1 MHQRFIRTQLSAL
14 VVGLALAV
22 NASADD
28 SRFVVKDIRLEGL
41 MRVSPAN
48 IYAQLP
54 LSNGDTVDSDKI
66 ASAIRA
72 LFKSGNFEDVTSE
85 RDGDVLIF
93 KVTERPAIATI
104 KISGNKVIDSDTLT
118 KALKDA
124 GLVEGEVLKRAT
136 LDHIKSELERQ
147 YFGQGRY
154 DASIVVTNDAKPR
167 NRVAVDIKINEG
179 DSAKIQ
185 AINIVGNN
193 AFSDDEL
200 IKIFQLKKTH
210 LTSFFKSD
218 DKYAREKLTGDLEA
232 LRSYYLDRGYINFSL
247 NSNQVTL
254 SADKKRVY
262 IDINITE
269 GEKYTFGETKI
280 LGELPVDEKE
290 LQKLVIIKSG
300 KTYSQQYVTASSKL
314 MTHRLG
320 TEGYLFA
327 EVNPIPDINNEKKIV
342 NINFFV
348 NPAKQTYVRRVNF
361 KGNLKTDDHVLR
373 REMRQF
379 EGSLASTDKIDL
391 SKLRLQRLGFFKDVS
406 IETPKV
412 PNTNDQVDVNVNVEE
427 QPSGTLTASLGYSG
441 SSGFIFSLGVSQNN
455 FLGTGNKVSINLN
468 RSDTSD
474 SYNLSFLDPYFTMD
488 GVSRGYN
495 LYYKKTK
502 LDSLNVSRYATDS
515 QGASLTFGYPI
526 DETKS
531 ISFSL
536 GIDQTDIT
544 TGTAASQVVDSFVK
558 EYGKS
563 INTYTGSVAW
573 NYSTLNRGVFAD
585 KGASQRLSV
594 DFAVPTSDVSY
605 IKMAYNGQLYLPLN
619 EDFTVR
625 LRTDLGFGDSLPFYR
640 NFFAGGYG
648 SVRGYRDN
656 TLGPR
661 SPSIFFTGDTD
672 PDPEIVGGNVL
683 VENSAEL
690 IVPTPF
696 AKNNRQLRTVLF
708 VDSGM
713 VYDRG
718 SANYSFDLRDLRYSA
733 GISLAWLTAIGP
745 LSFSISKPFNT
756 QVGDEKQ
763 SFQFTIGQP
772 F

>member
-1 MHQRFIRTQLSAL
+1 MHKRFIFNQLSAA
-14 VVGLALAV
+14 VVGLVLTV

-48 IYAQLP
+48 VYAQLP
-54 LSNGDTVDSDKI
+54 LSNGDTADGEKVS
-66 ASAIRA
+66 AAIRA
-72 LFKSGNFEDVTSE
+72 LFKSGNFEDVVSE

-104 KISGNKVIDSDTLT
+104 KISGNKAIDTDTLN

-124 GLVEGEVLKRAT
+124 GLTEGEVLKRAT

-154 DASIVVTNDAKPR
+154 DASIVVTNEAKPR
-167 NRVAVDIKINEG
+167 NRVAVDIKIDEG
-179 DSAKIQ
+179 DSATIK
-185 AINIVGNN
+185 AINIVGNT
-193 AFSDDEL
+193 AFSDEEL
-200 IKIFQLKKTH
+200 IKLFQLKKTH

-218 DKYAREKLTGDLEA
+218 DKYAREKLTGDLET
-232 LRSYYLDRGYINFSL
+232 LRSYYLDRGYINVSL

-254 SADKKRVY
+254 SADKKQVY
-262 IDINITE
+262 IDISISE
-269 GEKYTFGETKI
+269 GDKYTFGETKI
-280 LGELPVDEKE
+280 LGELPVEEQE
-290 LQKLVIIKSG
+290 LQKLIIIKAG

-314 MTHRLG
+314 MTQRLG

-327 EVNPIPDINNEKKIV
+327 EVNPIPDINKEKKIV

-361 KGNLKTDDHVLR
+361 KGNVKTDDHVLR

-391 SKLRLQRLGFFKDVS
+391 SKLRLQRLGFFKDVN

-412 PNTNDQVDVNVNVEE
+412 PNSNDQVDVNVNVEE
-427 QPSGTLTASLGYSG
+427 QPSGSLTASLGYSG

-455 FLGTGNKVSINLN
+455 FLGTGNKVSVNLN

-474 SYNLSFLDPYFTMD
+474 SYNLSFLDPYFTLD

-515 QGASLTFGYPI
+515 KGASLTFGYPI

-536 GIDQTDIT
+536 GVDQTDIT
-544 TGTAASQVVDSFVK
+544 QGTLASQVVQNFIK
-558 EYGKS
+558 EYGNS
-563 INTYTGSVAW
+563 INTYTSSVAW

-585 KGASQRLSV
+585 RGASQRLSL
-594 DFAVPTSDVSY
+594 DFALPMSDVSY
-605 IKMAYNGQLYLPLN
+605 LKLSYNGQLYVPINDSL
-619 EDFTVR
+619 TVR

-661 SPSIFFTGDTD
+661 SPSFVGD
-672 PDPEIVGGNVL
+672 PDPEIVGGNIL

-696 AKNNRQLRTVLF
+696 AKNNRQLRTVFF

-718 SANYSFDLRDLRYSA
+718 SADYGFDLGDLRYSA
-733 GISLAWLTAIGP
+733 GVSLAWLTAIGP
-745 LSFSISKPFNT
+745 LSFSISKPFNS
-756 QVGDEKQ
+756 QLNDEKQ

-772 F
+772 L

>member
-1 MHQRFIRTQLSAL
+1 MHKRFIFNQLSAA
-14 VVGLALAV
+14 VVGLVLTV

-48 IYAQLP
+48 VYAQLP
-54 LSNGDTVDSDKI
+54 LSNGDTADGEKVS
-66 ASAIRA
+66 AAIRA
-72 LFKSGNFEDVTSE
+72 LFKSGNFEDVVSE

-104 KISGNKVIDSDTLT
+104 KISGNKAIDTDTLN

-124 GLVEGEVLKRAT
+124 GLTEGEVLKRAT

-154 DASIVVTNDAKPR
+154 DASIVVTNEAKPR
-167 NRVAVDIKINEG
+167 NRVAVDIKIDEG
-179 DSAKIQ
+179 DSATIK
-185 AINIVGNN
+185 AINIVGNT
-193 AFSDDEL
+193 AFSDEEL
-200 IKIFQLKKTH
+200 IKLFQLKKTH

-218 DKYAREKLTGDLEA
+218 DKYAREKLTGDLET

-254 SADKKRVY
+254 SADKKQVY
-262 IDINITE
+262 IDISISE
-269 GEKYTFGETKI
+269 GDKYTFGETKI
-280 LGELPVDEKE
+280 LGELPVEEQE
-290 LQKLVIIKSG
+290 LQKLIIIKAG

-314 MTHRLG
+314 MTQRLG

-327 EVNPIPDINNEKKIV
+327 EVNPIPDINKEKKIV

-361 KGNLKTDDHVLR
+361 KGNVKTDDHVLR

-391 SKLRLQRLGFFKDVS
+391 SKLRLQRLGFFKDVN

-412 PNTNDQVDVNVNVEE
+412 PNSNDQVDVNVNVEE
-427 QPSGTLTASLGYSG
+427 QPSGSLTASLGYSG

-455 FLGTGNKVSINLN
+455 FLGTGNKVSVNLN

-474 SYNLSFLDPYFTMD
+474 SYNLSFLDPYFTLD

-515 QGASLTFGYPI
+515 KGASLTFGYPI

-536 GIDQTDIT
+536 GVDQTDIT
-544 TGTAASQVVDSFVK
+544 QGTLASQVVQNFIK
-558 EYGKS
+558 EYGNS
-563 INTYTGSVAW
+563 INTYTSSVAW

-585 KGASQRLSV
+585 RGASQRLSL
-594 DFAVPTSDVSY
+594 DFALPMSDVSY
-605 IKMAYNGQLYLPLN
+605 LKLSYNGQLYVPINDSL
-619 EDFTVR
+619 TVR

-661 SPSIFFTGDTD
+661 SPSFVGD
-672 PDPEIVGGNVL
+672 PDPEIVGGNIVF
-683 VENSAEL
+683 ENSAEL

-696 AKNNRQLRTVLF
+696 AKNNRQLRTVFF

-718 SANYSFDLRDLRYSA
+718 SADYGFDLGDLRYSA
-733 GISLAWLTAIGP
+733 GVSLAWLTAIGP
-745 LSFSISKPFNT
+745 LSFSISKPFNS
-756 QVGDEKQ
+756 QLNDEKQ

-772 F
+772 L

>member
-1 MHQRFIRTQLSAL
+1 MHKRFIFNQLSAA
-14 VVGLALAV
+14 VVGLVLTV

-48 IYAQLP
+48 VYAQLP
-54 LSNGDTVDSDKI
+54 LSNGDTVDSEKVS
-66 ASAIRA
+66 AAIRA
-72 LFKSGNFEDVTSE
+72 LFKSGNFEDVVSE

-104 KISGNKVIDSDTLT
+104 KISGNKAIDTDTLN

-124 GLVEGEVLKRAT
+124 GLTEGEVLKRAT

-154 DASIVVTNDAKPR
+154 DASIVVTNEAKPR
-167 NRVAVDIKINEG
+167 NRVAVDIKIDEG
-179 DSAKIQ
+179 DSATIK
-185 AINIVGNN
+185 AINIVGNT
-193 AFSDDEL
+193 AFSDEEL
-200 IKIFQLKKTH
+200 IKLFQLKKTH

-218 DKYAREKLTGDLEA
+218 DKYAREKLTGDLET

-254 SADKKRVY
+254 SADKKQVY
-262 IDINITE
+262 IDISISE
-269 GEKYTFGETKI
+269 GDKYTFGETKI
-280 LGELPVDEKE
+280 LGELPVEEQE
-290 LQKLVIIKSG
+290 LQKLIIIKAG

-314 MTHRLG
+314 MTQRLG

-327 EVNPIPDINNEKKIV
+327 EVNPIPDINKEKKIV

-361 KGNLKTDDHVLR
+361 KGNVKTDDHVLR

-391 SKLRLQRLGFFKDVS
+391 SKLRLQRLGFFKDVN

-412 PNTNDQVDVNVNVEE
+412 PNSNDQVDVNVNVEE
-427 QPSGTLTASLGYSG
+427 QPSGSLTASLGYSG

-455 FLGTGNKVSINLN
+455 FLGTGNKVSVNLN

-474 SYNLSFLDPYFTMD
+474 SYNLSFLDPYFTLD

-515 QGASLTFGYPI
+515 KGASLTFGYPI

-536 GIDQTDIT
+536 GVDQTDIT
-544 TGTAASQVVDSFVK
+544 QGTLASQVVQNFIK
-558 EYGKS
+558 EYGNS
-563 INTYTGSVAW
+563 INTYTSSVAW

-585 KGASQRLSV
+585 RGASQRLSL
-594 DFAVPTSDVSY
+594 DFALPMSDVSY
-605 IKMAYNGQLYLPLN
+605 LKLSYNGQLYVPINDSL
-619 EDFTVR
+619 TVR

-661 SPSIFFTGDTD
+661 SPSFVGD
-672 PDPEIVGGNVL
+672 PDPEIVGGNIL

-696 AKNNRQLRTVLF
+696 AKNNRQLRTVFF

-718 SANYSFDLRDLRYSA
+718 SADYGFDLGDLRYSA
-733 GISLAWLTAIGP
+733 GVSLAWLTAIGP
-745 LSFSISKPFNT
+745 LSFSISKPFNS
-756 QVGDEKQ
+756 QLNDEKQ

-772 F
+772 L

>member
-1 MHQRFIRTQLSAL
+1 MHKRFIFNQLSAA
-14 VVGLALAV
+14 VVGLVLTV

-48 IYAQLP
+48 VYAQLP
-54 LSNGDTVDSDKI
+54 LSNGDTADGEKVS
-66 ASAIRA
+66 AAIRA
-72 LFKSGNFEDVTSE
+72 LFKSGNFEDVVSE

-104 KISGNKVIDSDTLT
+104 KISGNKAIDTDTLN

-124 GLVEGEVLKRAT
+124 GLTEGEVLKRAT

-154 DASIVVTNDAKPR
+154 DASIVVTNEAKPR
-167 NRVAVDIKINEG
+167 NRVAVDIKIDEG
-179 DSAKIQ
+179 DSATIK
-185 AINIVGNN
+185 AINIVGNT
-193 AFSDDEL
+193 AFSDEEL
-200 IKIFQLKKTH
+200 IKLFQLKKTH

-218 DKYAREKLTGDLEA
+218 DKYAREKLTGDLET

-254 SADKKRVY
+254 SADKKQVY
-262 IDINITE
+262 IDISISE
-269 GEKYTFGETKI
+269 GDKYTFGETKI
-280 LGELPVDEKE
+280 LGELPVEEQE
-290 LQKLVIIKSG
+290 LQKLIIIKAG

-314 MTHRLG
+314 MTQRLG

-327 EVNPIPDINNEKKIV
+327 EVNPIPDINKEKKIV

-361 KGNLKTDDHVLR
+361 KGNVKTDDHVLR

-391 SKLRLQRLGFFKDVS
+391 SKLRLQRLGFFKDVN

-412 PNTNDQVDVNVNVEE
+412 PNSNDQVDVNVNVEE
-427 QPSGTLTASLGYSG
+427 QPSGSLTASLGYSG

-455 FLGTGNKVSINLN
+455 FLGTGNKVSVNLN

-474 SYNLSFLDPYFTMD
+474 SYNLSFLDPYFTLD

-515 QGASLTFGYPI
+515 KGASLTFGYPI

-536 GIDQTDIT
+536 GVDQTDIT
-544 TGTAASQVVDSFVK
+544 QGTLASQVVQNFIK
-558 EYGKS
+558 EYGNS
-563 INTYTGSVAW
+563 INTYTSSVAW

-585 KGASQRLSV
+585 RGASQRLSL
-594 DFAVPTSDVSY
+594 DFALPMSDVSY
-605 IKMAYNGQLYLPLN
+605 LKLSYNGQLYVPINDSL
-619 EDFTVR
+619 TVR

-661 SPSIFFTGDTD
+661 SPSFVGD
-672 PDPEIVGGNVL
+672 PDPEIVGGNIL

-696 AKNNRQLRTVLF
+696 AKNNRQLRTVFF

-718 SANYSFDLRDLRYSA
+718 SADYGFDLGDLRYSA
-733 GISLAWLTAIGP
+733 GVSLAWLTAIGP
-745 LSFSISKPFNT
+745 LSFSVSKPFNS
-756 QVGDEKQ
+756 QLNDEKQ

-772 F
+772 L

>member
-1 MHQRFIRTQLSAL
+1 MHKRFIFNQLSAA
-14 VVGLALAV
+14 VVGLVLTV

-48 IYAQLP
+48 VYAQLP
-54 LSNGDTVDSDKI
+54 LSNGDTADGEKVS
-66 ASAIRA
+66 AAIRA
-72 LFKSGNFEDVTSE
+72 LFKSGNFEDVVSE

-104 KISGNKVIDSDTLT
+104 KISGNKAIDTDTLN

-124 GLVEGEVLKRAT
+124 GLTEGEVLKRAT

-154 DASIVVTNDAKPR
+154 DASIVVTNEAKPR
-167 NRVAVDIKINEG
+167 NRVAVDIKIDEG
-179 DSAKIQ
+179 DSATIK
-185 AINIVGNN
+185 AINIVGNT
-193 AFSDDEL
+193 AFSDEEL
-200 IKIFQLKKTH
+200 IKLFQLKKTH

-218 DKYAREKLTGDLEA
+218 DKYAREKLTGDLET

-254 SADKKRVY
+254 SADKKQVY
-262 IDINITE
+262 IDISISE
-269 GEKYTFGETKI
+269 GDKYTFGETKI
-280 LGELPVDEKE
+280 LGELPVEEQE
-290 LQKLVIIKSG
+290 LQKLIIIKAG

-314 MTHRLG
+314 MTQRLG

-327 EVNPIPDINNEKKIV
+327 EVNPIPDINTEKKIV

-361 KGNLKTDDHVLR
+361 KGNVKTDDHVLR

-391 SKLRLQRLGFFKDVS
+391 SKLRLQRLGFFKDVN

-412 PNTNDQVDVNVNVEE
+412 PNSNDQVDVNVNVEE
-427 QPSGTLTASLGYSG
+427 QPSGSLTASLGYSG

-455 FLGTGNKVSINLN
+455 FLGTGNKVSVNLN

-474 SYNLSFLDPYFTMD
+474 SYNLSFLDPYFTLD

-515 QGASLTFGYPI
+515 KGASLTFGYPI

-536 GIDQTDIT
+536 GVDQTDIT
-544 TGTAASQVVDSFVK
+544 QGTLASQVVQNFIK
-558 EYGKS
+558 EYGNS
-563 INTYTGSVAW
+563 INTYTSSVAW

-585 KGASQRLSV
+585 RGASQRLSL
-594 DFAVPTSDVSY
+594 DFALPMSDVSY
-605 IKMAYNGQLYLPLN
+605 LKLSYNGQLYVPINDSL
-619 EDFTVR
+619 TVR
-625 LRTDLGFGDSLPFYR
+625 LRTVLGFGDSLPFYR

-661 SPSIFFTGDTD
+661 SPSFVGD
-672 PDPEIVGGNVL
+672 PDPEIVGGNIL

-696 AKNNRQLRTVLF
+696 AKNNRQLRTVFF

-718 SANYSFDLRDLRYSA
+718 SADYGFDLGDLRYSA
-733 GISLAWLTAIGP
+733 GVSLAWLTAIGP
-745 LSFSISKPFNT
+745 LSFSVSKPFNS
-756 QVGDEKQ
+756 QLNDEKQ

-772 F
+772 L

>member
-1 MHQRFIRTQLSAL
+1 MHKRFIFNQLSAA
-14 VVGLALAV
+14 VVGLVLTV

-48 IYAQLP
+48 VYAQLP
-54 LSNGDTVDSDKI
+54 LSNGDTADGEKVS
-66 ASAIRA
+66 AAIRA
-72 LFKSGNFEDVTSE
+72 LFKSGNFEDVVSE

-104 KISGNKVIDSDTLT
+104 KISGNKAIDTDTLN

-124 GLVEGEVLKRAT
+124 GLTEGEVLKRAT
-136 LDHIKSELERQ
+136 LDHIRSELERQ

-154 DASIVVTNDAKPR
+154 DASIVVTNEAKPR
-167 NRVAVDIKINEG
+167 NRVAVDIKIDEG
-179 DSAKIQ
+179 DSATIK
-185 AINIVGNN
+185 AINIVGNT
-193 AFSDDEL
+193 AFSDEEL
-200 IKIFQLKKTH
+200 IKLFQLKKTH

-218 DKYAREKLTGDLEA
+218 DKYAREKLTGDLET

-254 SADKKRVY
+254 SADKKQVY
-262 IDINITE
+262 IDISISE
-269 GEKYTFGETKI
+269 GDKYTFGETKI
-280 LGELPVDEKE
+280 LGELPVEEQE
-290 LQKLVIIKSG
+290 LQKLIIIKAG

-314 MTHRLG
+314 MTQRLG

-327 EVNPIPDINNEKKIV
+327 EVNPIPDINKEKKIV

-361 KGNLKTDDHVLR
+361 KGNVKTDDHVLR

-391 SKLRLQRLGFFKDVS
+391 SKLRLQRLGFFKDVN

-412 PNTNDQVDVNVNVEE
+412 PNSNDQVDVNVNVEE
-427 QPSGTLTASLGYSG
+427 QPSGSLTASLGYSG

-455 FLGTGNKVSINLN
+455 FLGTGNKVSVNLN

-474 SYNLSFLDPYFTMD
+474 SYNLSFLDPYFTLD

-515 QGASLTFGYPI
+515 KGASLTFGYPI

-536 GIDQTDIT
+536 GVDQTDIT
-544 TGTAASQVVDSFVK
+544 QGTLASQVVQNFIK
-558 EYGKS
+558 EYGNS
-563 INTYTGSVAW
+563 INTYTSSVAW

-585 KGASQRLSV
+585 RGASQRLSL
-594 DFAVPTSDVSY
+594 DFALPMSDVSY
-605 IKMAYNGQLYLPLN
+605 LKLSYNGQLYVPINDSL
-619 EDFTVR
+619 TVR

-661 SPSIFFTGDTD
+661 SPSFVGD
-672 PDPEIVGGNVL
+672 PDPEIVGGNIV

-696 AKNNRQLRTVLF
+696 AKNNRQLRTVFF

-718 SANYSFDLRDLRYSA
+718 SADYGFDLGDLRYSA
-733 GISLAWLTAIGP
+733 GVSLAWLTAIGP
-745 LSFSISKPFNT
+745 LSFSVSKPFNS
-756 QVGDEKQ
+756 QLNDEKQ

-772 F
+772 L

>member
-1 MHQRFIRTQLSAL
+1 MHKRFIFNQLSAA
-14 VVGLALAV
+14 VVGLVLTV

-48 IYAQLP
+48 VYAQLP
-54 LSNGDTVDSDKI
+54 LSNGDTADGEKVS
-66 ASAIRA
+66 AAIRA
-72 LFKSGNFEDVTSE
+72 LFKSGNFEDVVSE

-104 KISGNKVIDSDTLT
+104 KISGNKAIDTDTLN

-124 GLVEGEVLKRAT
+124 GLTEGEVLKRAT

-154 DASIVVTNDAKPR
+154 DASIVVTNEAKPR
-167 NRVAVDIKINEG
+167 NRVAVDIKIDEG
-179 DSAKIQ
+179 DSATIK
-185 AINIVGNN
+185 AINIVGNT
-193 AFSDDEL
+193 AFSDEEL
-200 IKIFQLKKTH
+200 IKLFQLKKTH

-218 DKYAREKLTGDLEA
+218 DKYAREKLTGDLET

-254 SADKKRVY
+254 SADKKQVY
-262 IDINITE
+262 IDISISE
-269 GEKYTFGETKI
+269 GDKYTFGETKI
-280 LGELPVDEKE
+280 LGELPVEEQE
-290 LQKLVIIKSG
+290 LQKLIIIKAG
-300 KTYSQQYVTASSKL
+300 KTYSQQYVSASSKL
-314 MTHRLG
+314 MTQRLG

-327 EVNPIPDINNEKKIV
+327 EVNPIPDINKEKKIV

-361 KGNLKTDDHVLR
+361 KGNVKTDDHVLR

-391 SKLRLQRLGFFKDVS
+391 SKLRLQRLGFFKDVN

-412 PNTNDQVDVNVNVEE
+412 PNSNDQVDVNVNVEE
-427 QPSGTLTASLGYSG
+427 QPSGSLTASLGYSG

-455 FLGTGNKVSINLN
+455 FLGTGNKVSVNLN

-474 SYNLSFLDPYFTMD
+474 SYNLSFLDPYFTLD

-515 QGASLTFGYPI
+515 KGASLTFGYPI

-536 GIDQTDIT
+536 GVDQTDIT
-544 TGTAASQVVDSFVK
+544 QGTLASQVVQNFIK
-558 EYGKS
+558 EYGNS
-563 INTYTGSVAW
+563 INTYTSSVAW

-585 KGASQRLSV
+585 RGASQRLSL
-594 DFAVPTSDVSY
+594 DFASLSDVSY
-605 IKMAYNGQLYLPLN
+605 LKLSYNGQLYVPINDSL
-619 EDFTVR
+619 TVR

-661 SPSIFFTGDTD
+661 SPSFVGD
-672 PDPEIVGGNVL
+672 PDPEIVGGNIL

-696 AKNNRQLRTVLF
+696 AKNNRQLRTVFF

-718 SANYSFDLRDLRYSA
+718 SADYGFDLGDLRYSA
-733 GISLAWLTAIGP
+733 GVSLAWLTAIGP
-745 LSFSISKPFNT
+745 LSFSVSKPFNS
-756 QVGDEKQ
+756 QLNDEKQ

-772 F
+772 L

>member
-1 MHQRFIRTQLSAL
+1 MHKRFIFNQLSAA
-14 VVGLALAV
+14 VVGLVLTV

-48 IYAQLP
+48 VYAQLP
-54 LSNGDTVDSDKI
+54 LSNGDTADGEKVS
-66 ASAIRA
+66 AAIRA
-72 LFKSGNFEDVTSE
+72 LFKSGNFEDVVSE

-104 KISGNKVIDSDTLT
+104 KISGNKAIDTDTLN

-124 GLVEGEVLKRAT
+124 GLTEGEVLKRAT

-154 DASIVVTNDAKPR
+154 DASIVVTNEAKPR
-167 NRVAVDIKINEG
+167 NRVAVDIKIDEG
-179 DSAKIQ
+179 DSATIK
-185 AINIVGNN
+185 AINIVGNT
-193 AFSDDEL
+193 AFSDEEL
-200 IKIFQLKKTH
+200 IKLFQLKKTH

-218 DKYAREKLTGDLEA
+218 DKYAREKLTGDLET

-254 SADKKRVY
+254 SADKKQVY
-262 IDINITE
+262 IDISISE
-269 GEKYTFGETKI
+269 GDKYTFGETKI
-280 LGELPVDEKE
+280 LGELPVEEQE
-290 LQKLVIIKSG
+290 LQKLIIIKAG

-314 MTHRLG
+314 MTQRLG

-327 EVNPIPDINNEKKIV
+327 EVNPIPDINKEKKIV

-361 KGNLKTDDHVLR
+361 KGNVKTDDHVLR

-391 SKLRLQRLGFFKDVS
+391 SKLRLQRLGFFKDVN

-412 PNTNDQVDVNVNVEE
+412 PNSNDQVDVNVNVEE
-427 QPSGTLTASLGYSG
+427 QPSGSLTASLGYSG

-455 FLGTGNKVSINLN
+455 FLGTGNKVSVNLN

-474 SYNLSFLDPYFTMD
+474 SYNLSFLDPYFTLD

-515 QGASLTFGYPI
+515 KGASLTFGYPI

-536 GIDQTDIT
+536 GVDQTDIT
-544 TGTAASQVVDSFVK
+544 QGTLASQVVQNFIK
-558 EYGKS
+558 EYGNS
-563 INTYTGSVAW
+563 INTYTSSVAW

-585 KGASQRLSV
+585 RGASQRLSL
-594 DFAVPTSDVSY
+594 DFALPMSDVSY
-605 IKMAYNGQLYLPLN
+605 LKLSYNGQLYVPINDSL
-619 EDFTVR
+619 TVR

-661 SPSIFFTGDTD
+661 SPSFVGD
-672 PDPEIVGGNVL
+672 PDPEIVGGNIL

-696 AKNNRQLRTVLF
+696 AKNNRQLRTVFF

-718 SANYSFDLRDLRYSA
+718 NADYGFDLGDLRYSA
-733 GISLAWLTAIGP
+733 GVSLAWLTAIGP
-745 LSFSISKPFNT
+745 LSFSVSKPFNS
-756 QVGDEKQ
+756 QLNDEKQ

-772 F
+772 L

>member
-1 MHQRFIRTQLSAL
+1 MHKRFIFNQLSAA
-14 VVGLALAV
+14 VVGLVLTV

-48 IYAQLP
+48 VYAQLP
-54 LSNGDTVDSDKI
+54 LSNGDTVDSEKVS
-66 ASAIRA
+66 AAIRA
-72 LFKSGNFEDVTSE
+72 LFKSGNFEDVVTE
-85 RDGDVLIF
+85 RDGDVLVF

-104 KISGNKVIDSDTLT
+104 KISGNKAIDTDTLN

-124 GLVEGEVLKRAT
+124 GLTEGEVLKRAT

-154 DASIVVTNDAKPR
+154 DASIVVTNEAKPR
-167 NRVAVDIKINEG
+167 NRVAVDIKIDEG
-179 DSAKIQ
+179 DSATIK
-185 AINIVGNN
+185 AINIVGNK
-193 AFSDDEL
+193 AFPDEEL
-200 IKIFQLKKTH
+200 IKLFQLKKTH

-218 DKYAREKLTGDLEA
+218 DKYAREKLTGDLES

-254 SADKKRVY
+254 SADKKKVY
-262 IDINITE
+262 IDISISE
-269 GEKYTFGETKI
+269 GDKYTFGETKI
-280 LGELPVDEKE
+280 LGELPVEEKD
-290 LQKLVIIKSG
+290 LQKLIIIKTG
-300 KTYSQQYVTASSKL
+300 KTYSQQYVTASTKL

-327 EVNPIPDINNEKKIV
+327 EVNPIPDINEEKKIV
-342 NINFFV
+342 NVNFFV

-361 KGNLKTDDHVLR
+361 KGNVKTDDHVLR

-391 SKLRLQRLGFFKDVS
+391 SKLRLQRLGFFKDVN

-412 PNTNDQVDVNVNVEE
+412 PNSNDQVDVNVNVEE

-455 FLGTGNKVSINLN
+455 FLGTGNKVSVNLN

-474 SYNLSFLDPYFTMD
+474 SYNLSFLDPYFTLD

-502 LDSLNVSRYATDS
+502 IDSLNVSRYATDS
-515 QGASLTFGYPI
+515 KGASLTFGYPI

-536 GIDQTDIT
+536 GVDQTDIT
-544 TGTAASQVVDSFVK
+544 QGTLASQVVQNFIK
-558 EYGKS
+558 EYGNS
-563 INTYTGSVAW
+563 INTYTSSVAW

-585 KGASQRLSV
+585 RGASQRLSL
-594 DFAVPTSDVSY
+594 DFALPMSDVSY
-605 IKMAYNGQLYLPLN
+605 LKLSYNGQLYVPINDSL
-619 EDFTVR
+619 TVR
-625 LRTDLGFGDSLPFYR
+625 LRTDFGFGDSLPFYR

-661 SPSIFFTGDTD
+661 SPSFVGD
-672 PDPEIVGGNVL
+672 PDPEIVGGNIL

-696 AKNNRQLRTVLF
+696 AKNNRQLRTVFF

-718 SANYSFDLRDLRYSA
+718 SADYSFDLGELRYSA
-733 GISLAWLTAIGP
+733 GVSLAWLTAIGP
-745 LSFSISKPFNT
+745 LSFSISKPFNS
-756 QVGDEKQ
+756 QLNDEKQ

-772 F
+772 L

>member
-1 MHQRFIRTQLSAL
+1 MHKRFIFNQLSAA
-14 VVGLALAV
+14 VVGLVLTV

-48 IYAQLP
+48 VYAQLP
-54 LSNGDTVDSDKI
+54 LSNGDTVDSEKVS
-66 ASAIRA
+66 AAIRA
-72 LFKSGNFEDVTSE
+72 LFKSGNFEDVVTE
-85 RDGDVLIF
+85 RDGDVLVF

-104 KISGNKVIDSDTLT
+104 KISGNKAIDTDTLN

-124 GLVEGEVLKRAT
+124 GLTEGEVLKRAT

-154 DASIVVTNDAKPR
+154 DASIVVTNEAKPR
-167 NRVAVDIKINEG
+167 NRVAVDIKIDEG
-179 DSAKIQ
+179 DSATIK
-185 AINIVGNN
+185 AINIVGNK
-193 AFSDDEL
+193 AFPDEEL
-200 IKIFQLKKTH
+200 IKLFQLKKTH

-218 DKYAREKLTGDLEA
+218 DKYAREKLTGDLES

-254 SADKKRVY
+254 SADKKKVY
-262 IDINITE
+262 IDISISE
-269 GEKYTFGETKI
+269 GDKYTFGETKI
-280 LGELPVDEKE
+280 LGELPVEEKD
-290 LQKLVIIKSG
+290 LQKLIIIKTG
-300 KTYSQQYVTASSKL
+300 KTYSQQYVTASTKL

-327 EVNPIPDINNEKKIV
+327 EVNPIPDINEEKKIV
-342 NINFFV
+342 NVNFFV

-361 KGNLKTDDHVLR
+361 KGNVKTDDHVLR

-391 SKLRLQRLGFFKDVS
+391 SKLRLQRLGFFKDVN

-412 PNTNDQVDVNVNVEE
+412 PNSNDQVDVNVNVEE

-455 FLGTGNKVSINLN
+455 FLGTGNKVSVNLN

-474 SYNLSFLDPYFTMD
+474 SYNLSFLDPYFTLD

-502 LDSLNVSRYATDS
+502 IDSLNVSRYATDS
-515 QGASLTFGYPI
+515 KGASLTFGYPI

-536 GIDQTDIT
+536 GVDQTDIT
-544 TGTAASQVVDSFVK
+544 QGTLASQVVQNFIK
-558 EYGKS
+558 EYGNS
-563 INTYTGSVAW
+563 INTYTSSVAW
-573 NYSTLNRGVFAD
+573 NYSSLNRGVFAD
-585 KGASQRLSV
+585 RGASQRLSL
-594 DFAVPTSDVSY
+594 DFALPMSDVSY
-605 IKMAYNGQLYLPLN
+605 LKLSYNGQLYVPINDSL
-619 EDFTVR
+619 TVR
-625 LRTDLGFGDSLPFYR
+625 LRTDFGFGDSLPFYR

-661 SPSIFFTGDTD
+661 SPSFVGD
-672 PDPEIVGGNVL
+672 PDPEIVGGNIL

-696 AKNNRQLRTVLF
+696 AKNNRQLRTVFF

-718 SANYSFDLRDLRYSA
+718 SADYSFDLGELRYSA
-733 GISLAWLTAIGP
+733 GVSLAWLTAIGP
-745 LSFSISKPFNT
+745 LSFSISKPFNS
-756 QVGDEKQ
+756 QLNDEKQ

-772 F
+772 L

>member
-1 MHQRFIRTQLSAL
+1 MYKWYRVNQWA
-14 VVGLALAV
+14 ALAV
-22 NASADD
+22 GLVVTINASADD

-48 IYAQLP
+48 VYAQLP
-54 LSNGDTVDSDKI
+54 LSNGDTVDGDKI
-66 ASAIRA
+66 AAAIRA
-72 LFKSGNFEDVTSE
+72 LFKSGNFEDVVSE

-104 KISGNKVIDSDTLT
+104 KIEGNKAIDTDTLN

-136 LDHIKSELERQ
+136 LDHIKGELERQ

-154 DASIVVTNDAKPR
+154 DATIVVTNEAKPR
-167 NRVAVDIKINEG
+167 NRVAVNIKINEG
-179 DSAKIQ
+179 DSATIK
-185 AINIVGNN
+185 AINIVGNT
-193 AFSDDEL
+193 AFADEEL
-200 IKIFQLKKTH
+200 IKLFQLKKTH

-218 DKYAREKLTGDLEA
+218 DKYAREKLTGDLET

-254 SADKKRVY
+254 SPDKKHVY
-262 IDINITE
+262 IDISISE
-269 GEKYTFGETKI
+269 GDKYTFGDTKI
-280 LGELPVDEKE
+280 LGELPVAEQE
-290 LQKLVIIKSG
+290 LKKLIIIKSG

-327 EVNPIPDINNEKKIV
+327 EVNPIPDINEDKKVV

-391 SKLRLQRLGFFKDVS
+391 SKLRLQRLGFFKDV
-406 IETPKV
+406 IVETPKV
-412 PNTNDQVDVNVNVEE
+412 ANTNDQVDVNVSVEE
-427 QPSGTLTASLGYSG
+427 QPSGTLTASLGYSDG
-441 SSGFIFSLGVSQNN
+441 SGFIFSLGVSQNN
-455 FLGTGNKVSINLN
+455 FLGTGNKVSVNLN

-474 SYNLSFLDPYFTMD
+474 SYNLSFLDPYFTLD

-502 LDSLNVSRYATDS
+502 IDPLNVSRYATDS
-515 QGASLTFGYPI
+515 KGASLTFGYPI

-544 TGTAASQVVDSFVK
+544 QGTLASDVVRNFIK
-558 EYGKS
+558 QYGNT

-573 NYSTLNRGVFAD
+573 SYSTLNRGVFAD
-585 KGASQRLSV
+585 RGASQRLSM
-594 DFAVPTSDVSY
+594 DFAIPLSDVSY
-605 IKMAYNGQLYLPLN
+605 LKLSYNGQLYVPIN
-619 EDFTVR
+619 DDFTVR

-640 NFFAGGYG
+640 NYFAGGYG

-661 SPSIFFTGDTD
+661 SPSFVGD
-672 PDPEIVGGNVL
+672 PDPEIVGGNIL
-683 VENSAEL
+683 IENSAEL

-718 SANYSFDLRDLRYSA
+718 NATYGFDLSDLRYSA
-733 GISLAWLTAIGP
+733 GVSLAWLTAIGP
-745 LSFSISKPFNT
+745 LSFTLSKPFNKQLEDDT
-756 QVGDEKQ
+756 Q

>member
-1 MHQRFIRTQLSAL
+1 MHKRFIFNQLSAA
-14 VVGLALAV
+14 VVGLVLTV

-48 IYAQLP
+48 VYAQLP
-54 LSNGDTVDSDKI
+54 LSNGDTVDSEKVS
-66 ASAIRA
+66 AAIRA
-72 LFKSGNFEDVTSE
+72 LFKSGNFEDVVSE

-104 KISGNKVIDSDTLT
+104 KISGNKAIDTDTLN

-124 GLVEGEVLKRAT
+124 GLTEGEVLKRAT

-154 DASIVVTNDAKPR
+154 DASIVVTNEAKPR
-167 NRVAVDIKINEG
+167 NRVAVDIKIDEG
-179 DSAKIQ
+179 DSATIK
-185 AINIVGNN
+185 AINIVGNK
-193 AFSDDEL
+193 AFSDEEL
-200 IKIFQLKKTH
+200 IKLFQLKKTH

-218 DKYAREKLTGDLEA
+218 DKYAREKLTGDLET

-247 NSNQVTL
+247 SSNQVTL
-254 SADKKRVY
+254 SADKKQVY
-262 IDINITE
+262 IDISISE
-269 GEKYTFGETKI
+269 GDKYTFGETKI
-280 LGELPVDEKE
+280 LGELPVEEQE
-290 LQKLVIIKSG
+290 LKKLIIIKAG

-327 EVNPIPDINNEKKIV
+327 EVNPIPDINEEKKIV

-361 KGNLKTDDHVLR
+361 KGNVKTDDHVLR

-391 SKLRLQRLGFFKDVS
+391 SKLRLQRLGFFKDVN

-412 PNTNDQVDVNVNVEE
+412 PNSNDQVDVNVSVEE

-455 FLGTGNKVSINLN
+455 FLGTGNKVSVNLN

-474 SYNLSFLDPYFTMD
+474 SYNLSFLDPYFTVD

-502 LDSLNVSRYATDS
+502 IDSLNVSRYATDS
-515 QGASLTFGYPI
+515 KGASLTFGYPI

-531 ISFSL
+531 ISFSF
-536 GIDQTDIT
+536 GVDQTDIT
-544 TGTAASQVVDSFVK
+544 QGTLASQVVQSFIK
-558 EYGKS
+558 EYGNS
-563 INTYTGSVAW
+563 INTYTSSVAW

-585 KGASQRLSV
+585 RGASQRLSL
-594 DFAVPTSDVSY
+594 DFALPMSDVSY
-605 IKMAYNGQLYLPLN
+605 LKLSYNGQLYVPINDSL
-619 EDFTVR
+619 TVR

-661 SPSIFFTGDTD
+661 SPSFVGD
-672 PDPEIVGGNVL
+672 PDPEIVGGNIL

-696 AKNNRQLRTVLF
+696 AKNNRQLRTVFF

-718 SANYSFDLRDLRYSA
+718 SADYSFDLGELRYSA
-733 GISLAWLTAIGP
+733 GVSLAWLTAIGP
-745 LSFSISKPFNT
+745 LSFSISKPFNS
-756 QVGDEKQ
+756 QLNDEKQ

-772 F
+772 L

>member
-1 MHQRFIRTQLSAL
+1 MHKRFIFNQLSAA
-14 VVGLALAV
+14 VVGLVLTV

-48 IYAQLP
+48 VYAQLP
-54 LSNGDTVDSDKI
+54 LSNGDTADGEKVS
-66 ASAIRA
+66 AAIRA
-72 LFKSGNFEDVTSE
+72 LFKSGNFEDVVSE

-104 KISGNKVIDSDTLT
+104 KISGNKAIDTDTLN

-124 GLVEGEVLKRAT
+124 GLTEGEVLKRAT

-154 DASIVVTNDAKPR
+154 DASIVVTNEAKPR
-167 NRVAVDIKINEG
+167 NRVAVDIKIDEG
-179 DSAKIQ
+179 DSATIK
-185 AINIVGNN
+185 AINIVGNT
-193 AFSDDEL
+193 AFSDEEL
-200 IKIFQLKKTH
+200 IKLFQLKKTH

-218 DKYAREKLTGDLEA
+218 DKYAREKLTGDLET

-254 SADKKRVY
+254 SADKKQVY
-262 IDINITE
+262 IDISISE
-269 GEKYTFGETKI
+269 GDKYTFGETKI
-280 LGELPVDEKE
+280 LGELPVEEQE
-290 LQKLVIIKSG
+290 LQKLIIIKAG

-314 MTHRLG
+314 MTQRLG

-327 EVNPIPDINNEKKIV
+327 EVNPIPDINKEKKIV

-361 KGNLKTDDHVLR
+361 KGNVKTDDHVLR

-391 SKLRLQRLGFFKDVS
+391 SKLRLQRLGFFKDVN

-412 PNTNDQVDVNVNVEE
+412 PNSNDQVDVNVNVEE
-427 QPSGTLTASLGYSG
+427 QPSGSLTASLGYSG

-455 FLGTGNKVSINLN
+455 FLGTGNKVSVNLN

-474 SYNLSFLDPYFTMD
+474 SYNLSFLDPYFTLD

-515 QGASLTFGYPI
+515 KGASLTFGYPI

-536 GIDQTDIT
+536 GVDQTDIT
-544 TGTAASQVVDSFVK
+544 QGTLASQVVQNFIK
-558 EYGKS
+558 EYGNS
-563 INTYTGSVAW
+563 INTYTSSVAW

-585 KGASQRLSV
+585 RGASQRLSL
-594 DFAVPTSDVSY
+594 DFALPMSDVSY
-605 IKMAYNGQLYLPLN
+605 LKLSYNGQLYVPINDSL
-619 EDFTVR
+619 TVR

-661 SPSIFFTGDTD
+661 SPSFVGD
-672 PDPEIVGGNVL
+672 PDPEIVGGNIL

-696 AKNNRQLRTVLF
+696 AKNNRQLRTVFF

-718 SANYSFDLRDLRYSA
+718 SADYGFDLGDLRYSA
-733 GISLAWLTAIGP
+733 GVSLAWLTAIGP
-745 LSFSISKPFNT
+745 LSFSISKPFNS
-756 QVGDEKQ
+756 QLNDEKQ

-772 F
+772 L

>member
-1 MHQRFIRTQLSAL
+1 
-14 VVGLALAV
+14 V
-22 NASADD
+22 ND
-28 SRFVVKDIRLEGL
+28 
-41 MRVSPAN
+41 
-48 IYAQLP
+48 
-54 LSNGDTVDSDKI
+54 
-66 ASAIRA
+66 
-72 LFKSGNFEDVTSE
+72 
-85 RDGDVLIF
+85 
-93 KVTERPAIATI
+93 
-104 KISGNKVIDSDTLT
+104 
-118 KALKDA
+118 
-124 GLVEGEVLKRAT
+124 
-136 LDHIKSELERQ
+136 
-147 YFGQGRY
+147 
-154 DASIVVTNDAKPR
+154 
-167 NRVAVDIKINEG
+167 
-179 DSAKIQ
+179 
-185 AINIVGNN
+185 
-193 AFSDDEL
+193 
-200 IKIFQLKKTH
+200 
-210 LTSFFKSD
+210 
-218 DKYAREKLTGDLEA
+218 
-232 LRSYYLDRGYINFSL
+232 
-247 NSNQVTL
+247 
-254 SADKKRVY
+254 
-262 IDINITE
+262 
-269 GEKYTFGETKI
+269 
-280 LGELPVDEKE
+280 
-290 LQKLVIIKSG
+290 
-300 KTYSQQYVTASSKL
+300 
-314 MTHRLG
+314 
-320 TEGYLFA
+320 
-327 EVNPIPDINNEKKIV
+327 EKKIV

>member
-1 MHQRFIRTQLSAL
+1 MHKRFIFNQLSAA
-14 VVGLALAV
+14 VVGLVLTV

-48 IYAQLP
+48 VYAQLP
-54 LSNGDTVDSDKI
+54 LSNGDTADGEKVS
-66 ASAIRA
+66 AAIRA
-72 LFKSGNFEDVTSE
+72 LFKSGNFEDVVSE

-104 KISGNKVIDSDTLT
+104 KISGNKAIDTDTLN

-124 GLVEGEVLKRAT
+124 GLTEGEVLKRAT

-154 DASIVVTNDAKPR
+154 DASIVVTNEAKPR
-167 NRVAVDIKINEG
+167 NRVAVDIKIDEG
-179 DSAKIQ
+179 DSATIK
-185 AINIVGNN
+185 AINIVGNT
-193 AFSDDEL
+193 AFSDEEL
-200 IKIFQLKKTH
+200 IKLFQLKKTH

-218 DKYAREKLTGDLEA
+218 DKYAREKLTGDLET
-232 LRSYYLDRGYINFSL
+232 LRSYYLDRGYINVSL

-254 SADKKRVY
+254 SADKKQVY
-262 IDINITE
+262 IDISISE
-269 GEKYTFGETKI
+269 GDKYTFGETKI
-280 LGELPVDEKE
+280 LGELPVEEQE
-290 LQKLVIIKSG
+290 LQKLIIIKAG

-314 MTHRLG
+314 MTQRLG

-327 EVNPIPDINNEKKIV
+327 EVNPIPDINKEKKIV

-361 KGNLKTDDHVLR
+361 KGNVKTDDHVLR

-391 SKLRLQRLGFFKDVS
+391 SKLRLQRLGFFKDVN

-412 PNTNDQVDVNVNVEE
+412 PNSNDQVDVNVNVEE
-427 QPSGTLTASLGYSG
+427 QPSGSLTASLGYSG

-455 FLGTGNKVSINLN
+455 FLGTGNKVSVNLN

-474 SYNLSFLDPYFTMD
+474 SYNLSFLDPYFTLD

-515 QGASLTFGYPI
+515 KGASLTFGYPI

-536 GIDQTDIT
+536 GVDQTDIT
-544 TGTAASQVVDSFVK
+544 QGTLASQVVQNFIK
-558 EYGKS
+558 EYGNS
-563 INTYTGSVAW
+563 INTYTSSVAW

-585 KGASQRLSV
+585 RGASQRLSL
-594 DFAVPTSDVSY
+594 DFALPMSDVSY
-605 IKMAYNGQLYLPLN
+605 LKLSYNGQLYVPINDSL
-619 EDFTVR
+619 TVR

-661 SPSIFFTGDTD
+661 SPSFVGD
-672 PDPEIVGGNVL
+672 PDPEIVGGNIL

-696 AKNNRQLRTVLF
+696 AKNNRQLRTVFF

-718 SANYSFDLRDLRYSA
+718 SADYGFDLGDLRYSA
-733 GISLAWLTAIGP
+733 GVSLAWLTAIGP
-745 LSFSISKPFNT
+745 LSFSVSKPFNS
-756 QVGDEKQ
+756 QLNDEKQ

-772 F
+772 L

>member
-1 MHQRFIRTQLSAL
+1 MHKRYMVNQLAALAVGL
-14 VVGLALAV
+14 VVTV

-48 IYAQLP
+48 VYAQLP
-54 LSNGDTVDSDKI
+54 LSNGDTVDGDKVS
-66 ASAIRA
+66 AAIRA
-72 LFKSGNFEDVTSE
+72 LFKSGNFEDVASE

-93 KVTERPAIATI
+93 RVTERPAIASI
-104 KISGNKVIDSDTLT
+104 KIEGNKAIDTDTLN

-136 LDHIKSELERQ
+136 LDHIKGELERQ

-154 DASIVVTNDAKPR
+154 DASIVVTNEAKPR
-167 NRVAVDIKINEG
+167 NRVAVNIKINEG
-179 DSAKIQ
+179 DSATIK
-185 AINIVGNN
+185 AINIVGNT
-193 AFSDDEL
+193 AFSDEEL
-200 IKIFQLKKTH
+200 IKLFQLKKTH

-218 DKYAREKLTGDLEA
+218 DKYAREKLTGDLET

-254 SADKKRVY
+254 SPDKKYVY
-262 IDINITE
+262 IDVSISE
-269 GEKYTFGETKI
+269 GDKYTFGETKI
-280 LGELPVDEKE
+280 LGELPVAEQE
-290 LQKLVIIKSG
+290 LKKLIIIKSG

-327 EVNPIPDINNEKKIV
+327 EVNPIPEINEDKKVV

-391 SKLRLQRLGFFKDVS
+391 SKLRLQRLGFFKDVT

-412 PNTNDQVDVNVNVEE
+412 ANTNDQVDVNVNVEE

-441 SSGFIFSLGVSQNN
+441 GSGFIFSLGVSQNN
-455 FLGTGNKVSINLN
+455 FLGTGNKVSVNLN

-474 SYNLSFLDPYFTMD
+474 SYNLSFLDPYFTLD

-502 LDSLNVSRYATDS
+502 IDPLNVSRYATDS
-515 QGASLTFGYPI
+515 KGASLTFGYPI

-536 GIDQTDIT
+536 GVDQTDIT
-544 TGTAASQVVDSFVK
+544 QGTLASDVVRNFIS
-558 EYGKS
+558 EYGTT

-573 NYSTLNRGVFAD
+573 SYSTLNRGVFAD
-585 KGASQRLSV
+585 RGASQRLSL
-594 DFAVPTSDVSY
+594 DFAMPMSDVSY
-605 IKMAYNGQLYLPLN
+605 LKLSYNGQLYVPIN
-619 EDFTVR
+619 DDFSVR
-625 LRTDLGFGDSLPFYR
+625 LRTDLGFGDNLPFYR
-640 NFFAGGYG
+640 NYFAGGYG

-661 SPSIFFTGDTD
+661 SPSFVGDL
-672 PDPEIVGGNVL
+672 DPEIVGGNVL

-718 SANYSFDLRDLRYSA
+718 SAAYGFDLSDLRYSA
-733 GISLAWLTAIGP
+733 GVSLAWLTAIGP
-745 LSFSISKPFNT
+745 LSFTISKPFNK
-756 QVGDEKQ
+756 QLNDETQ

>member
-1 MHQRFIRTQLSAL
+1 MHKRFIFNQLSAA
-14 VVGLALAV
+14 VVGLVLTV

-48 IYAQLP
+48 VYAQLP
-54 LSNGDTVDSDKI
+54 LSNGDTVDSEKVS
-66 ASAIRA
+66 AAIRS
-72 LFKSGNFEDVTSE
+72 LFKSGNFEDVISE
-85 RDGDVLIF
+85 REGDVLIF

-104 KISGNKVIDSDTLT
+104 KISGNKAIDTDTLN

-124 GLVEGEVLKRAT
+124 GLTEGEVLKRAT

-154 DASIVVTNDAKPR
+154 DASIVVTNEAKPR
-167 NRVAVDIKINEG
+167 NRVAVDIKIDEG
-179 DSAKIQ
+179 DSATIK
-185 AINIVGNN
+185 AINIVGNT
-193 AFSDDEL
+193 AFSDEEL
-200 IKIFQLKKTH
+200 IKLFQLKKTH

-218 DKYAREKLTGDLEA
+218 DKYAREKLTGDLET

-254 SADKKRVY
+254 SADKKQVY
-262 IDINITE
+262 IDISISE
-269 GEKYTFGETKI
+269 GDKYTFGETKI
-280 LGELPVDEKE
+280 LGELPVEEQE
-290 LQKLVIIKSG
+290 LQKLIIIKAG

-314 MTHRLG
+314 MTQRLG

-327 EVNPIPDINNEKKIV
+327 EVNPIPDINKEKKIV

-361 KGNLKTDDHVLR
+361 KGNVKTDDHVLR

-391 SKLRLQRLGFFKDVS
+391 SKLRLQRLGFFKDVN

-412 PNTNDQVDVNVNVEE
+412 PNSNDQVDVNVNVEE
-427 QPSGTLTASLGYSG
+427 QPSGSLTASLGYSG

-455 FLGTGNKVSINLN
+455 FLGTGNKVSVNLN

-474 SYNLSFLDPYFTMD
+474 SYNLSFLDPYFTLD

-515 QGASLTFGYPI
+515 KGASLTFGYPI

-536 GIDQTDIT
+536 GVDQTDIT
-544 TGTAASQVVDSFVK
+544 QGTLASQVVQNFIK
-558 EYGKS
+558 EYGNS
-563 INTYTGSVAW
+563 INTYTSSVAW

-585 KGASQRLSV
+585 RGASQRLSL
-594 DFAVPTSDVSY
+594 DFALPMSDVSY
-605 IKMAYNGQLYLPLN
+605 LKLSYNGQLYVPINDSL
-619 EDFTVR
+619 TVR

-661 SPSIFFTGDTD
+661 SPSFVGD
-672 PDPEIVGGNVL
+672 PDPEIVGGNIL

-696 AKNNRQLRTVLF
+696 AKNNRQLRTVFF

-718 SANYSFDLRDLRYSA
+718 SADYGFDLGDLRYSA
-733 GISLAWLTAIGP
+733 GVSLAWLTAIGP
-745 LSFSISKPFNT
+745 LSFSVSKPFNS
-756 QVGDEKQ
+756 QLNDEKQ

-772 F
+772 L

>member
-1 MHQRFIRTQLSAL
+1 MHKRFIFNQLSAA
-14 VVGLALAV
+14 VVGLVLTV

-48 IYAQLP
+48 VYAQLP
-54 LSNGDTVDSDKI
+54 LSNGDTVDSEKV
-66 ASAIRA
+66 AAAIRA
-72 LFKSGNFEDVTSE
+72 MFKSGNFEDVISE

-104 KISGNKVIDSDTLT
+104 KISGNKAIDTDTLN

-124 GLVEGEVLKRAT
+124 GLTEGEVLKRAT

-154 DASIVVTNDAKPR
+154 DASIVVTNEAKPR
-167 NRVAVDIKINEG
+167 NRVAVDIKIDEG
-179 DSAKIQ
+179 DSATIK
-185 AINIVGNN
+185 AINIVGNT
-193 AFSDDEL
+193 AFPDEEL
-200 IKIFQLKKTH
+200 IKLFQLKKTH

-218 DKYAREKLTGDLEA
+218 DKYAREKLTGDLET

-254 SADKKRVY
+254 SADKKHVY
-262 IDINITE
+262 IDISISE
-269 GEKYTFGETKI
+269 GDKYTFGDTKI
-280 LGELPVDEKE
+280 LGELPVEEQE
-290 LQKLVIIKSG
+290 LQKLIIIKAG
-300 KTYSQQYVTASSKL
+300 KTYSQQYVSASSKL

-327 EVNPIPDINNEKKIV
+327 EVNPIPDINTEKKIV

-348 NPAKQTYVRRVNF
+348 NPAKQTYVRRINF
-361 KGNLKTDDHVLR
+361 KGNVKTDDHVLR

-391 SKLRLQRLGFFKDVS
+391 SKLRLQRLGFFKDVN

-412 PNTNDQVDVNVNVEE
+412 PNSNDQVDVNVNVEE
-427 QPSGTLTASLGYSG
+427 QPSGSLTASLGYSG

-474 SYNLSFLDPYFTMD
+474 SYNLSFLDPYFTVD

-515 QGASLTFGYPI
+515 KGASLTFGYPI

-536 GIDQTDIT
+536 GVDQTDIT
-544 TGTAASQVVDSFVK
+544 QGTLASQVVQNFIK
-558 EYGKS
+558 EYGNS
-563 INTYTGSVAW
+563 INTYTSSVAW
-573 NYSTLNRGVFAD
+573 SYSTLNRGVFAD
-585 KGASQRLSV
+585 RGASQRLSL
-594 DFAVPTSDVSY
+594 DFALPMSDVSY
-605 IKMAYNGQLYLPLN
+605 LKLSYNGQLYVPINDSL
-619 EDFTVR
+619 TVR

-661 SPSIFFTGDTD
+661 SPSFVGD
-672 PDPEIVGGNVL
+672 PDPEIVGGNIL
-683 VENSAEL
+683 VENSVEL

-718 SANYSFDLRDLRYSA
+718 SADYSFDLGDLRYSA
-733 GISLAWLTAIGP
+733 GVSLAWLTAIGP
-745 LSFSISKPFNT
+745 LSFSISKPFNS
-756 QVGDEKQ
+756 QLNDEKQ

-772 F
+772 L

>member
-1 MHQRFIRTQLSAL
+1 MHKRFIFNQLSAA
-14 VVGLALAV
+14 VVGLVLTV

-48 IYAQLP
+48 VYAQLP
-54 LSNGDTVDSDKI
+54 LSNGDTADGEKVS
-66 ASAIRA
+66 AAIRA
-72 LFKSGNFEDVTSE
+72 LFKSGNFEDVVSE

-104 KISGNKVIDSDTLT
+104 KISGNKAIDTDTLN

-124 GLVEGEVLKRAT
+124 GLTEGEVLKRAT

-154 DASIVVTNDAKPR
+154 DASIVVTNEAKPR
-167 NRVAVDIKINEG
+167 NRVAVDIKIDEG
-179 DSAKIQ
+179 DSATIK
-185 AINIVGNN
+185 AINIVGNT
-193 AFSDDEL
+193 AFSDEEL
-200 IKIFQLKKTH
+200 IKLFQLKKTH

-218 DKYAREKLTGDLEA
+218 DKYAREKLTGDLET

-254 SADKKRVY
+254 SADKKQVY
-262 IDINITE
+262 IDISISE
-269 GEKYTFGETKI
+269 GDKYTFGETKI
-280 LGELPVDEKE
+280 LGELPVEEQE
-290 LQKLVIIKSG
+290 LQKLIIIKAG

-314 MTHRLG
+314 MTQRLG

-327 EVNPIPDINNEKKIV
+327 EVNPIPDINKEKKIV

-361 KGNLKTDDHVLR
+361 KGNVKTDDHVLR

-391 SKLRLQRLGFFKDVS
+391 SKLRLQRLGFFKDVN

-412 PNTNDQVDVNVNVEE
+412 PNSNDQVDVNVNVEE
-427 QPSGTLTASLGYSG
+427 QPSGSLTASLGYSG

-455 FLGTGNKVSINLN
+455 FLGTGNKVSVNLN

-474 SYNLSFLDPYFTMD
+474 SYNLSFLDPYFTLD

-515 QGASLTFGYPI
+515 KGASLTFGYPI

-536 GIDQTDIT
+536 GVDQTDIT
-544 TGTAASQVVDSFVK
+544 QGTLASQVVQNFIK
-558 EYGKS
+558 EYGNS
-563 INTYTGSVAW
+563 INTYTSSVAW

-585 KGASQRLSV
+585 RGASQRLSL
-594 DFAVPTSDVSY
+594 DFALPMSDVSY
-605 IKMAYNGQLYLPLN
+605 LKLSYNGQLYVPINDSL
-619 EDFTVR
+619 TVR

-661 SPSIFFTGDTD
+661 SPSFVGD
-672 PDPEIVGGNVL
+672 PDPEIVGGNIV

-696 AKNNRQLRTVLF
+696 AKNNRQLRTVFF

-718 SANYSFDLRDLRYSA
+718 SADYGFDLGDLRYSA
-733 GISLAWLTAIGP
+733 GVSLAWLTAIGP
-745 LSFSISKPFNT
+745 LSFSVSKPFNS
-756 QVGDEKQ
+756 QLNDEKQ

-772 F
+772 L

>member
-1 MHQRFIRTQLSAL
+1 MHKRFIFNQLSAA
-14 VVGLALAV
+14 VVGLVLTV

-48 IYAQLP
+48 VYAQLP
-54 LSNGDTVDSDKI
+54 LSNGDTADGEKVS
-66 ASAIRA
+66 AAIRA
-72 LFKSGNFEDVTSE
+72 LFKSGNFEDVVSE

-104 KISGNKVIDSDTLT
+104 KISGNKAIDTDTLN

-124 GLVEGEVLKRAT
+124 GLTEGEVLKRAT

-154 DASIVVTNDAKPR
+154 DASIVVTNEAKPR
-167 NRVAVDIKINEG
+167 NRVAVDIKIDEG
-179 DSAKIQ
+179 DSATIK
-185 AINIVGNN
+185 AINIVGNT
-193 AFSDDEL
+193 AFPDEEL
-200 IKIFQLKKTH
+200 IKLFQLKKTH

-218 DKYAREKLTGDLEA
+218 DKYAREKLTGDLET

-254 SADKKRVY
+254 SADKKQVY
-262 IDINITE
+262 IDISISE
-269 GEKYTFGETKI
+269 GDKYTFGETKI
-280 LGELPVDEKE
+280 LGELPVEEQE
-290 LQKLVIIKSG
+290 LQKLIIIKAG

-314 MTHRLG
+314 MTQRLG

-327 EVNPIPDINNEKKIV
+327 EVNPIPDINKEKKIV

-361 KGNLKTDDHVLR
+361 KGNVKTDDHVLR

-391 SKLRLQRLGFFKDVS
+391 SKLRLQRLGFFKDVN

-412 PNTNDQVDVNVNVEE
+412 PNSNDQVDVNVNVEE
-427 QPSGTLTASLGYSG
+427 QPSGSLTASLGYSG

-455 FLGTGNKVSINLN
+455 FLGTGNKVSVNLN

-474 SYNLSFLDPYFTMD
+474 SYNLSFLDPYFTLD

-515 QGASLTFGYPI
+515 KGASLTFGYPI

-536 GIDQTDIT
+536 GVDQTDIT
-544 TGTAASQVVDSFVK
+544 QGTLASQVVQNFIK
-558 EYGKS
+558 EYGNS
-563 INTYTGSVAW
+563 INTYTSSVAW

-585 KGASQRLSV
+585 RGASQRLSL
-594 DFAVPTSDVSY
+594 DFALPMSDVSY
-605 IKMAYNGQLYLPLN
+605 LKLSYNGQLYVPINDSL
-619 EDFTVR
+619 TVR

-661 SPSIFFTGDTD
+661 SPSFVGD
-672 PDPEIVGGNVL
+672 PDPEIVGGNIL

-696 AKNNRQLRTVLF
+696 AKNNRQLRTVFF

-718 SANYSFDLRDLRYSA
+718 SADYGFDLGDLRYSA
-733 GISLAWLTAIGP
+733 GVSLAWLTAIGP
-745 LSFSISKPFNT
+745 LSFSVSKPFNS
-756 QVGDEKQ
+756 QLNDEKQ

-772 F
+772 L